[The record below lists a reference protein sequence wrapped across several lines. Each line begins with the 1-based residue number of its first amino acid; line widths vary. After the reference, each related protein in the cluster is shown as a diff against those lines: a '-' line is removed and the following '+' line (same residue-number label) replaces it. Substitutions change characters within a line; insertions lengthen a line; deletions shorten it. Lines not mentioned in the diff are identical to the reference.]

1 VITKIIFIPAQSG
14 GYYVDRSKATV
25 VTRGG
30 YGRLEF
36 DLSDAEI
43 AALEQGDLEVW
54 GDEADLVFPGVPLDW
69 VSHIKSLPFMQSI
82 PFTDPLWS
90 YWCKVDGNNKV
101 VESW

>member
-1 VITKIIFIPAQSG
+1 MITKIIFIPAQSG

-69 VSHIKSLPFMQSI
+69 VSYVKQLPVVDQT
-82 PFTDPLWS
+82 PTTEPLWI
-90 YWCKVDGNNKV
+90 YWCQIGENGKVI
-101 VESW
+101 ESW